1 MDSPKRDLIVVMA
14 GDKSLHPNWASA
26 RSFDLWVI
34 YYGDSDEIA
43 GRYEADCDRFWR
55 EKGLKIEL
63 IRKVLLEKV
72 YFGERFDFG
81 QYRYVFLPDDDIAFE
96 EGADAVHALLD
107 AAERLDADAFQPA
120 VKNEYVS
127 FAATRVL
134 EGAYCHRVNWVEN
147 MMPGYRS
154 EVFAKAFLAAV
165 HALEFSK
172 SGWGI
177 EVVAAKIAEAVTGRG
192 LRAYVM
198 DAHAAV
204 HTRPVGQ
211 NSKVHEVGRD
221 EEFLV
226 PQLTHN
232 QLRTLVGFRTED
244 AAITHMK
251 EPAPLP
257 RNTLAI
263 ELYMQKVRFVRKFW
277 MNNFE
282 K

>member
-1 MDSPKRDLIVVMA
+1 
-14 GDKSLHPNWASA
+14 
-26 RSFDLWVI
+26 
-34 YYGDSDEIA
+34 
-43 GRYEADCDRFWR
+43 
-55 EKGLKIEL
+55 
-63 IRKVLLEKV
+63 
-72 YFGERFDFG
+72 
-81 QYRYVFLPDDDIAFE
+81 
-96 EGADAVHALLD
+96 
-107 AAERLDADAFQPA
+107 
-120 VKNEYVS
+120 
-127 FAATRVL
+127 
-134 EGAYCHRVNWVEN
+134 
-147 MMPGYRS
+147 
-154 EVFAKAFLAAV
+154 
-165 HALEFSK
+165 
-172 SGWGI
+172 
-177 EVVAAKIAEAVTGRG
+177 
-192 LRAYVM
+192 M